1 MKKVSTSP
9 FRQLELQLQLEK
21 LDKEWEEAKKIYYKD
36 KEANVEMV
44 DEILKISVEKIKI
57 LSEIY
62 LITYEA

>member
-21 LDKEWEEAKKIYYKD
+21 VDKEWEEAKKIYYKD

-62 LITYEA
+62 LTTYEA

>member
-21 LDKEWEEAKKIYYKD
+21 VDKEWEEAKKIYYKD